1 MAVNKRI
8 DELKTL
14 VTEFPTQSGVYL
26 MKNQSG
32 KIIYVGKAKN
42 LRSRVRSYLQDSQDM
57 TPKTKLLVV
66 NIVHIDF
73 LLTKTEV
80 EAFLLEATLIKKHR
94 PKYNI
99 RLKDDKTYPY
109 IRVSLEDEFPRLYLS
124 RHVKNDGAFYFGPYT
139 SGSAVSGTIRFLN
152 QMFLIRDCT
161 DVVLKSRQRPCLNY
175 QMQKCSAPCVKL
187 ITSADY
193 KKDVD
198 SVLKFLKGENLEV
211 IDDLRRKMYQAA
223 ELEKFEMAAR
233 YRDNLHS
240 IEAIIARQAV
250 VSNTTHIDQDI
261 VAYLGDERGCWIQM
275 LHLRAGRI
283 IGSKGHFLPHINPN
297 DPNEDA
303 REWLVSFLNQYYF
316 DNFIP
321 DEVKMP
327 QTLGLDIEKLFEA
340 TLTERKGSLVKVGAA
355 IDENSKRLLD
365 ICRKNAK
372 EAYDKHISSKL
383 SLASALL
390 DIQKKFH
397 LPSLPKR
404 IECYDISHL
413 QGKYMVGSQVVFENG
428 EPAYDQYRKYK
439 IKTLESSN
447 DFAAMAEVLSRRLKH
462 ADWDTPDLIVID
474 GGKGQLSAVVKVLQE
489 SGKTHWPVVAMA
501 KARTEKDFTDAEV
514 KSSEERF
521 FLPGRQNPV
530 MFLRN
535 LKALQILVHLR
546 DEAHRFAITFHR
558 QKRSIITASRN
569 DS

>member
-1 MAVNKRI
+1 VKISKNDRI
-8 DELKTL
+8 DELKLL
-14 VTEFPTQSGVYL
+14 VSEFPTQSGVYL
-26 MKNQSG
+26 MKNQTG

-99 RLKDDKTYPY
+99 RLKDDKAYPY
-109 IRVSLEDEFPRLYLS
+109 IRMSLEDEFPRLYLS

-139 SGSAVSGTIRFLN
+139 RGSAVSGTIRFLN

-161 DVVLKSRQRPCLNY
+161 DAVLKSRQRPCLNY

-187 ITSADY
+187 INSENY
-193 KKDVD
+193 KKDVEN
-198 SVLKFLKGENLEV
+198 VLKFLKGENLEV
-211 IDDLRRKMYQAA
+211 IEDLRRKMFEASRD
-223 ELEKFEMAAR
+223 EKFEMAAR
-233 YRDNLHS
+233 YRDNLCA
-240 IEAIIARQAV
+240 IEAIMERQAV
-250 VSNTTHIDQDI
+250 VSTSIDIDQDI
-261 VAYLGDERGCWIQM
+261 VAYLGDERGCWVQM
-275 LHLRAGRI
+275 LYLRSGRI
-283 IGSKGHFLPHINPN
+283 IGSKGNFLSHINPN
-297 DPNEDA
+297 DPAEDA

-340 TLTERKGSLVKVGAA
+340 TLMERKGKQVRVGPA
-355 IDENSKRLLD
+355 IDENSSRLLE

-372 EAYDKHISSKL
+372 EQYEKYLSSKL
-383 SLASALL
+383 TTVSALE
-390 DIQKKFH
+390 DIQRKFN
-397 LPSLPKR
+397 LPTLPRR

-413 QGKYMVGSQVVFENG
+413 QGKHIVASQVVFENG
-428 EPAYDQYRKYK
+428 EPAPDQYRKYK
-439 IKTLESSN
+439 IKTLEGSN
-447 DFAAMAEVLSRRLKH
+447 DFAALAEVLSRRLKH
-462 ADWDTPDLIVID
+462 TEWDTPDLLVID
-474 GGKGQLSAVVKVLQE
+474 GGKGQLNAVIRVLQE
-489 SGKTHWPVVAMA
+489 ADKSEWPVVAMA
-501 KARTEKDFTDAEV
+501 KARTESAFDSSEI

-530 MFLRN
+530 LFLRN
-535 LKALQILVHLR
+535 PKALQILVHLR
-546 DEAHRFAITFHR
+546 NEAHRFAITFHR
-558 QKRSIITASRN
+558 QKRSIIETN
-569 DS
+569 